1 MRVKMES
8 PEVDDQL
15 KSLEA
20 AGRVGDRGKVAS
32 QHKKRFDLMVDLKP
46 AMVGTVKERRTE
58 GVRAGDD
65 TYNHTIACMC
75 HPSRRGYHFPRE
87 HHRQPTSG
95 LQ

>member
-8 PEVDDQL
+8 LEVYDQL
-15 KSLEA
+15 KSPEA
-20 AGRVGDRGKVAS
+20 AGRACDRGKVAS

-46 AMVGTVKERRTE
+46 VVAGTAKERTVE
-58 GVRAGDD
+58 GGRAGDD
-65 TYNHTIACMC
+65 PYNRTIACIC

-87 HHRQPTSG
+87 HSRQPTSG